1 MQYIV
6 PLAKLIEHFRALP
19 GIGSKTAVRLAY
31 HVLDMDA
38 AKARALAEAIVEARE
53 KIGFCSVC
61 CNLSDQDPC
70 AICASEKRDRSKICV
85 VEQPQD
91 VAAVERMKDYKGLYH
106 VLHGSLSPLSGIGP
120 ENLRVKELLH
130 RLEGEAGAEVQ
141 EIIMA
146 TNPTVEGEATA
157 MYLARLLKP
166 AGLKVTRI
174 AHGLPIGGDL
184 EYADE
189 VTLAK
194 ALENRKEI

>member
-1 MQYIV
+1 MQYIA

-31 HVLDMDA
+31 HVLDIDA
-38 AKARALAEAIVEARE
+38 AKAKALAEAIVEARE

-70 AICASEKRDRSKICV
+70 AVCASEKRDRTKICV

-91 VAAVERMKDYKGLYH
+91 VAAIERMKDYKGLYH
-106 VLHGSLSPLSGIGP
+106 VLHGSLSPLSGVGP
-120 ENLRVKELLH
+120 ENLRIKELLH
-130 RLEGEAGAEVQ
+130 RLEGESGALAQ
-141 EIIMA
+141 EIIVA

-194 ALENRKEI
+194 AIENRKEI